1 MAKGNREKIKLVS
14 SAGTG
19 HYYTAQKNKKL
30 HPEKLETK
38 KSKRKPCWIMCL
50 MQDCGWFL

>member
-1 MAKGNREKIKLVS
+1 MAKSSREKIKLVS

-30 HPEKLETK
+30 PPEKLETK
-38 KSKRKPCWIMCL
+38 KYDPTIRKHVIYKEAKIK
-50 MQDCGWFL
+50 

>member
-1 MAKGNREKIKLVS
+1 MSKSARDKIKLVS

-19 HYYTAQKNKKL
+19 FYYTTAKNKRL

-38 KSKRKPCWIMCL
+38 KYDPVVRKHVMFKEAKIK
-50 MQDCGWFL
+50 

>member
-19 HYYTAQKNKKL
+19 HYYTATKNKKL

-38 KSKRKPCWIMCL
+38 KYDPIRKIPAHCR
-50 MQDCGWFL
+50 GYFFAR